1 MSMVTDFVGRETE
14 LIHLAKLF
22 TSARLVTVH
31 GPGGVGKTRV
41 SLRAA
46 ADAVDSYPDGV
57 WVVELS
63 GLRDPELLPNT
74 VATRLGLPEQD
85 ARPQVEAVLDHLRER
100 RMLLVF
106 DTCEHLIDAC
116 ANLAEAIMRE
126 APAVTLLATSRQPL
140 DVHGEHT
147 FPVPPLPEADAV
159 ELFARRAAAAV
170 PGFAVGD
177 DNRQPVARLCHRLDG
192 IPLAIELAAV
202 QLRTLPLPEL
212 VHRLDTRF
220 AILAAGASGALPR
233 HQTLRT
239 AIEWSHDLCSPLERA
254 LWQRLSVFAGGFDL
268 AAVEEV
274 CAESDPEREEIVAAL
289 FGLIDKSVVLRESP
303 GSGRYRLLDTIREFG
318 GEQLAAA
325 GAESRWRGR
334 HVARYLGLANYF
346 AEHFADDEQMARFH
360 ELRDEHANLRAA
372 LEYAL
377 DPPASA
383 DAGPDAGPGWQRDM
397 VRQLELAT
405 ERELEGARLATALA
419 GYWMIS
425 GMVRE
430 GGYWLGKLLA
440 RFDRPSRERASV
452 LASAGFLASWAG
464 DVDGS
469 IAECLEA
476 ISIATKL
483 GEPAIIARGYL
494 HVNLALTFL
503 GEHEKSAA
511 AGLEAQ
517 RRLTEVGDRVG
528 LLMLACQM
536 GHLHQLTGH
545 LDEAVATCSAGLE
558 LLGEN
563 SQERWLQSYL
573 YLVSAFALFQQPG
586 KDGECTSY
594 ATRAL
599 FLKSE
604 LGDIAGIA
612 YALDTL
618 GWLAI
623 RPGRAE
629 RVAWLFGAAD
639 ALWERV
645 GSRFGGTA
653 LMEQVRQGV
662 EGAAQAAIGADRYSE
677 LWRDGAARPLDEIV
691 RSALADAD
699 ALPA

>member
-1 MSMVTDFVGRETE
+1 MSMVTDFIGRETE

-57 WVVELS
+57 WIVELS

-74 VATRLGLPEQD
+74 VAARLGLPEQD

-100 RMLLVF
+100 RMLLIF

-116 ANLAEAIMRE
+116 AHLAEAIMRE

-147 FPVPPLPEADAV
+147 FPVPPLPAADAV

-170 PGFAVGD
+170 PGFVVGD
-177 DNRQPVARLCHRLDG
+177 DNRPEVGRLCQRLDG

-202 QLRTLPLPEL
+202 QLRALPLPEL

-220 AILAAGASGALPR
+220 AMLAAGTTGALPR

-239 AIEWSHDLCSPLERA
+239 AIEWSHDLCAPLERA
-254 LWQRLSVFAGGFDL
+254 LWHRLSVFAGGFDL

-289 FGLIDKSVVLRESP
+289 FELIDKSVVLRESP
-303 GSGRYRLLDTIREFG
+303 GTARYRLLDTIREFG
-318 GEQLAAA
+318 AEQLAAS
-325 GAESRWRGR
+325 GTESRWRGR
-334 HVARYLGLANYF
+334 HIARYLRMASHF

-377 DPPASA
+377 DAPG
-383 DAGPDAGPGWQRDM
+383 GPDAGPGWQRDM

-440 RFDRPSRERASV
+440 RFSQRTRERASV

-464 DVDGS
+464 DVDGA

-476 ISIATKL
+476 ISIATEL
-483 GEPAIIARGYL
+483 GEPDIIARGYL
-494 HVNLALTFL
+494 HMNLALTFH

-517 RRLTEVGDRVG
+517 RRLTEAGDRVG

-545 LDEAVATCSAGLE
+545 PDEAVATCAAGLE
-558 LLGEN
+558 LLGQG

-573 YLVSAFALFQQPG
+573 YLVSSFALFQQPG
-586 KDGECTSY
+586 RDAECTSY
-594 ATRAL
+594 ASRAL
-599 FLKSE
+599 LLKSE
-604 LGDIAGIA
+604 LGDMAGIA

-639 ALWERV
+639 ALWDRV

-662 EGAAQAAIGADRYSE
+662 EGAARAAIGADRYDQ
-677 LWRDGAARPLDEIV
+677 LWRDGTARPLEEIV
-691 RSALADAD
+691 SLALADAD

>member
-14 LIHLAKLF
+14 LIQLAALF
-22 TSARLVTVH
+22 ASARLVTVH

-41 SLRAA
+41 ALRAA
-46 ADAVDSYPDGV
+46 AEAVDRYPDGV
-57 WVVELS
+57 WIIELS
-63 GLRDPELLPNT
+63 GLHDPELLANT
-74 VATRLGLPEQD
+74 VAARLGLPEQE
-85 ARPQVEAVLDHLRER
+85 ARPQAEAVLDHLRER
-100 RMLLVF
+100 HMLLIF

-116 ANLAEAIMRE
+116 ADLAEAILRG

-140 DVHGEHT
+140 DVQGEHT
-147 FPVPPLPEADAV
+147 FAIPPLPEADAV
-159 ELFARRAAAAV
+159 VLFARRAEAAV
-170 PGFAVGD
+170 PGFAVD
-177 DNRQPVARLCHRLDG
+177 DVNRGEVTRLCQRLDG

-202 QLRTLPLPEL
+202 QLRALPLAEL
-212 VHRLDTRF
+212 VRRLDTRF
-220 AILAAGASGALPR
+220 AMLSAGTSGALPR

-239 AIEWSHDLCSPLERA
+239 AIEWSYDLCSPLERA
-254 LWQRLSVFAGGFDL
+254 LWQRLSVFADGFDL

-274 CAESDPEREEIVAAL
+274 CAESEPEREEIVAAL

-303 GSGRYRLLDTIREFG
+303 GSARYQLLDTIREFG
-318 GEQLAAA
+318 AERLAAA
-325 GAESRWRGR
+325 GGHSRWRGR
-334 HVARYLGLANYF
+334 HIARYLRMASYF
-346 AEHFADDEQMARFH
+346 AEHFADDEQMACFH

-377 DPPASA
+377 DGPVAA
-383 DAGPDAGPGWQRDM
+383 DAGTEADPGWQHDP

-425 GMVRE
+425 GLPRE

-440 RFDRPSRERASV
+440 RFAQPSREQASV
-452 LASAGFLASWAG
+452 LAAAGFLASWAG
-464 DVDGS
+464 DADGS

-476 ISIATKL
+476 ISIATEL
-483 GEPAIIARGYL
+483 DEPDIIARGYL
-494 HVNLALTFL
+494 HLNLALTFR
-503 GEHEKSAA
+503 GEHEQSAA
-511 AGLEAQ
+511 AGVEAQ
-517 RRLTEVGDRVG
+517 RRLTRAGDRVG

-545 LDEAVATCSAGLE
+545 LDEAVATCAAGLE
-558 LLGEN
+558 LLGED

-573 YLVSAFALFQQPG
+573 YLVSSFAMFQQPG
-586 KDGECTSY
+586 KDAECTAY
-594 ATRAL
+594 ASRAL

-623 RPGRAE
+623 RLGRAE
-629 RVAWLFGAAD
+629 RTAWLLGAAD

-662 EGAAQAAIGADRYSE
+662 EGAARAAIGADRYSE
-677 LWRDGAARPLDEIV
+677 LWRDGAARPLEEIV
-691 RSALADAD
+691 RAALADAD
-699 ALPA
+699 ALP

>member
-1 MSMVTDFVGRETE
+1 MVTDFVGRETE
-14 LIHLAKLF
+14 LSHLAKLF

-46 ADAVDSYPDGV
+46 AEAVDSYPDGV
-57 WVVELS
+57 WIVELS

-100 RMLLVF
+100 HMMLIF
-106 DTCEHLIDAC
+106 DTCEHVIDAC
-116 ANLAEAIMRE
+116 AHLAEAILRE
-126 APAVTLLATSRQPL
+126 APTVTLLATSRQPL
-140 DVHGEHT
+140 DIHGEHT
-147 FPVPPLPEADAV
+147 FSVPPLPEADAV

-170 PGFAVGD
+170 PGFAVSD
-177 DNRQPVARLCHRLDG
+177 DNRPEVARLCQRLDG

-202 QLRTLPLPEL
+202 QLRALPLPEL
-212 VHRLDTRF
+212 VSRLDTRF
-220 AILAAGASGALPR
+220 AMLAPGSSGALPR

-239 AIEWSHDLCSPLERA
+239 AIEWSYDLCSPLEQA
-254 LWQRLSVFAGGFDL
+254 LWQRLSVFAGGFDM

-303 GSGRYRLLDTIREFG
+303 GTARYHLLDTIQEFG
-318 GEQLAAA
+318 GEQLAACGGEA
-325 GAESRWRGR
+325 RWRGR
-334 HVARYLGLANYF
+334 HIARYLRMAGHF
-346 AEHFADDEQMARFH
+346 ADHFADDEQMPRFH

-377 DPPASA
+377 DAPSGADASP
-383 DAGPDAGPGWQRDM
+383 DAGPDWQPDM

-405 ERELEGARLATALA
+405 ERELAGARLATALA

-440 RFDRPSRERASV
+440 RFNRPSRERASV
-452 LASAGFLASWAG
+452 LANAGFLASWAG
-464 DVDGS
+464 DVDGA
-469 IAECLEA
+469 IAECREA
-476 ISIATKL
+476 ISIATEL
-483 GEPAIIARGYL
+483 DEPAIIARGYL
-494 HVNLALTFL
+494 HMNLALTFR
-503 GEHEKSAA
+503 GEHEESAA

-517 RRLTEVGDRVG
+517 RRLTEAGDRVG

-545 LDEAVATCSAGLE
+545 PDEAVATCAAGLE

-573 YLVSAFALFQQPG
+573 YLVSSFALFQQPG
-586 KDGECTSY
+586 KDAECTSY
-594 ATRAL
+594 ASRAL
-599 FLKSE
+599 YLKSE
-604 LGDIAGIA
+604 LGDTAGIA
-612 YALDTL
+612 YSLDTL

-623 RPGRAE
+623 RLGRAE

-639 ALWERV
+639 ALWDRV

-662 EGAAQAAIGADRYSE
+662 EGAARDAIGTSRYDE
-677 LWRDGAARPLDEIV
+677 LWQAGAARPLEVIV
-691 RSALADAD
+691 GSALADAD

>member
-14 LIHLAKLF
+14 LTHLARLF
-22 TSARLVTVH
+22 TCARLVTVH

-46 ADAVDSYPDGV
+46 AEAVDRFPDGV
-57 WVVELS
+57 WIIELS

-74 VATRLGLPEQD
+74 VAARLGLPEQD

-100 RMLLVF
+100 RMLLIF

-116 ANLAEAIMRE
+116 ADLAEAIIRE

-147 FPVPPLPEADAV
+147 FPIPPLPEADAMV
-159 ELFARRAAAAV
+159 LFARRAEAAV
-170 PGFAVGD
+170 PGFAVDD
-177 DNRQPVARLCHRLDG
+177 DNRGQVTRLCQRLDG

-202 QLRTLPLPEL
+202 QLRALPLPEL
-212 VHRLDTRF
+212 VRRLDTRF
-220 AILAAGASGALPR
+220 AMLAPGASGAQPR

-239 AIEWSHDLCSPLERA
+239 AIEWSYDLCSPLERA
-254 LWQRLSVFAGGFDL
+254 LWQRLSVFADGFDL

-274 CAESDPEREEIVAAL
+274 CAESEPEREEIVAAL

-303 GSGRYRLLDTIREFG
+303 GNARYQLLDTIREFG
-318 GEQLAAA
+318 AEQLAAA
-325 GAESRWRGR
+325 GGQCRWRGR
-334 HVARYLGLANYF
+334 HIARYLRMAGYF
-346 AEHFADDEQMARFH
+346 AEHFADDEQMACFH
-360 ELRDEHANLRAA
+360 ELRGEHANLRAA

-377 DPPASA
+377 DGPA
-383 DAGPDAGPGWQRDM
+383 AGAEAEPGGQRDP
-397 VRQLELAT
+397 VRQLEVAT
-405 ERELEGARLATALA
+405 GRELAGARLATALA

-425 GMVRE
+425 GTVCE

-440 RFDRPSRERASV
+440 RFARPSRERAGA

-464 DVDGS
+464 DVDGA

-476 ISIATKL
+476 ISIATEL
-483 GEPAIIARGYL
+483 GQPDIIARGYL
-494 HVNLALTFL
+494 HLNLALTFR

-511 AGLEAQ
+511 AGAQ
-517 RRLTEVGDRVG
+517 ARRRLAEAGDRVG

-536 GHLHQLTGH
+536 GHLHQLTGRP
-545 LDEAVATCSAGLE
+545 DEAVATCAAGLE

-573 YLVSAFALFQQPG
+573 YLVSSLALFQQRG
-586 KDGECTSY
+586 KDAECVAY
-594 ATRAL
+594 ASRAL
-599 FLKSE
+599 LLKSE

-623 RPGRAE
+623 RSGRAE
-629 RVAWLFGAAD
+629 RTAWLLGAAD
-639 ALWERV
+639 AVWERV

-653 LMEQVRQGV
+653 LMEQVRLGV
-662 EGAAQAAIGADRYSE
+662 EDAARTAIGAGRYGE
-677 LWRDGAARPLDEIV
+677 LSRDGAARPLDDVV
-691 RSALADAD
+691 RAALADAD
-699 ALPA
+699 ELPA